1 MGAIRLANR
10 CRAILH
16 LLPLALGV
24 VACSSG
30 QSTSSGLRPGESA
43 SCTVALSGALSGT
56 FDCQPA
62 ETTFDSSDQEFF
74 DFNTVSSADAGNALG
89 VSVIIFFEGGPVA
102 ASYTQ
107 LSPPGDFGGASITG
121 AEGTWSTLP
130 AGGSYQLTFT
140 SFSNPVTYPSG
151 TLYEADGTLDA
162 TLVPGATGAGNPAT
176 GTVMLHATF

>member
-1 MGAIRLANR
+1 MGAIRLTNR

-16 LLPLALGV
+16 LFPLALGV
-24 VACSSG
+24 VACRSG

-43 SCTVALSGALSGT
+43 SCTVTLSGALGGT

-62 ETTFDSSDQEFF
+62 ETTIESDRQFF
-74 DFNTVSSADAGNALG
+74 DFNAVSSADAGNALG

-107 LSPPGDFGGASITG
+107 LSPLGDFGGASVTG

-140 SFSNPVTYPSG
+140 SFSNPVTYPG
-151 TLYEADGTLDA
+151 ETLYEADGTLDA
-162 TLVPGATGAGNPAT
+162 TLLPSANAGNPAT